1 MAAEAPNIISPN
13 IISSRLISHND
24 FIALIYGIVKDAA
37 AVATAAPQ
45 VIENKNKLCIL
56 PVNESGVTRTS
67 RTRACEETTS
77 AGSIIY
83 SPDDILIAGGAV
95 LNIYDSLLTGFK
107 ARRDIKQL
115 KEYITRDTLDIDMK
129 WWPREAPTRVIATSK
144 SKAIVI
150 LAETFKDALKGKFD
164 DASIKTRILEKIQ
177 SYSEL
182 DGIINLTVDISL
194 KDIRYVGAHSLNITL
209 KIKDTTEKE
218 YALKMCDI
226 SIYDNGSSQDYTME
240 GELIGKLQP
249 MHEDPNYSSP
259 FIGSPN
265 TMKIVPIEDA
275 NIALP
280 SLDHYI
286 YQQIFAFNNQM
297 REMNSKA
304 FINYRRIM
312 FILLL
317 LHKYIPSINKSNFKN
332 IMNTTKNNSAKQ
344 MTLYMKQLIKK
355 SIDKYYE
362 NIKSICRR
370 TEISKD
376 DIFLKGLCLKVSLP
390 IVELVQN
397 TSNITKLVPKHL
409 ITSRN
414 RTTHIPVF
422 SSPEEARAY
431 AASMPPRSIGR
442 GYKRHKIHKTRKHK
456 K

>member
-1 MAAEAPNIISPN
+1 
-13 IISSRLISHND
+13 
-24 FIALIYGIVKDAA
+24 
-37 AVATAAPQ
+37 
-45 VIENKNKLCIL
+45 
-56 PVNESGVTRTS
+56 
-67 RTRACEETTS
+67 
-77 AGSIIY
+77 
-83 SPDDILIAGGAV
+83 
-95 LNIYDSLLTGFK
+95 
-107 ARRDIKQL
+107 
-115 KEYITRDTLDIDMK
+115 
-129 WWPREAPTRVIATSK
+129 
-144 SKAIVI
+144 
-150 LAETFKDALKGKFD
+150 
-164 DASIKTRILEKIQ
+164 
-177 SYSEL
+177 
-182 DGIINLTVDISL
+182 
-194 KDIRYVGAHSLNITL
+194 
-209 KIKDTTEKE
+209 
-218 YALKMCDI
+218 
-226 SIYDNGSSQDYTME
+226 
-240 GELIGKLQP
+240 
-249 MHEDPNYSSP
+249 
-259 FIGSPN
+259 
-265 TMKIVPIEDA
+265 MKIVPIEDA